1 MKEIKLGTMFYVFI
15 ALFAVVGVGAIHMGL
30 SLMVDDTD
38 DQGVIFSLLIIL
50 IAAGYVLSAVTMLMQ
65 VIFYK
70 GIGLKL
76 SEEGVSDTLVI
87 VNVFA
92 FFFVAPVRFIPWD
105 ALSEIK
111 DEGRFVMALVDTS
124 KVKANGFAKLLL
136 KIFGYHFCIGYA
148 KPRVTLEDI
157 EAFNK

>member
-15 ALFAVVGVGAIHMGL
+15 AFFAVVGVGAIHMGL

-105 ALSEIK
+105 ALSEIE
-111 DEGRFVMALVDTS
+111 DE
-124 KVKANGFAKLLL
+124 
-136 KIFGYHFCIGYA
+136 
-148 KPRVTLEDI
+148 
-157 EAFNK
+157 